1 MKLVVRLTFEYAGY
15 AMTTPKFISLFFT
28 WIVLTFMACSATTK
42 KAKQVAITNLD
53 TSYSTSTK
61 QLKSNKIPD
70 SVFRMTK
77 LRHLAISGMDCDYG
91 DKTNCWD
98 INEIPAGL
106 KNLKDL
112 KTLRLTVD
120 AIASIPLE
128 LTELKN
134 LKLFDLSDNAG
145 LTSFDNIAKCQSL
158 EYLYLYGCGLTKLPD
173 NIGDLKNLKELGLVG
188 NNLDNTE
195 RTRITKALPNCII
208 KF

>member
-1 MKLVVRLTFEYAGY
+1 M
-15 AMTTPKFISLFFT
+15 IFT
-28 WIVLTFMACSATTK
+28 WTLLTIMACSTTTTK
-42 KAKQVAITNLD
+42 AKLVDRANLD
-53 TSYSTSTK
+53 TTYSTSTQ

-77 LRHLAISGMDCDYG
+77 LRHLAINGMDCDYG
-91 DKTNCWD
+91 DNKNCWG
-98 INEIPAGL
+98 ISEIPAGI

-112 KTLRLTVD
+112 TTLRLTVD
-120 AIASIPLE
+120 AIASIPIE

-145 LTSFDNIAKCQSL
+145 LTSFDNIARCQSL

-173 NIGDLKNLKELGLVG
+173 NIADLKNLKELGLLG

-195 RTRITKALPNCII
+195 RTRIKKALPNCII